1 MSKIVMN
8 QLTHP
13 QRVRLL
19 YKTILRLHRGM
30 PAELRALGD
39 NYVRDEFRRHIKC
52 NPMEAQFFM
61 TEWARYASTITQQLG
76 LRGKPKGELGEEMD
90 PKAVEMLKDDQVVQ
104 LYELML
110 AARASMA
117 IQSLQKMCGANKPVS
132 NFIEQIVSPVPCTRT

>member
-39 NYVRDEFRRHIKC
+39 NYVRDEFRRHLKC
-52 NPMEAQFFM
+52 NPMEAQLFM

-110 AARASMA
+110 AARGLDGDTITADDVRG
-117 IQSLQKMCGANKPVS
+117 K
-132 NFIEQIVSPVPCTRT
+132 

>member
-1 MSKIVMN
+1 MSRILMS

-19 YKTILRLHRGM
+19 YKTILRLHRGL

-39 NYVRDEFRRHIKC
+39 NYVRDEFRRHLKC
-52 NPMEAQFFM
+52 NPMEAQLFM

-76 LRGKPKGELGEEMD
+76 IRGKPKGDLGEEID
-90 PKAVEMLKDDQVVQ
+90 PTTVEMLKDDQVVQ

-110 AARASMA
+110 AAKGVEDV
-117 IQSLQKMCGANKPVS
+117 QGK
-132 NFIEQIVSPVPCTRT
+132 

>member
-1 MSKIVMN
+1 MSKILIS

-39 NYVRDEFRRHIKC
+39 NYVRDEFRRHLKC
-52 NPMEAQFFM
+52 NPMEAQLFM
-61 TEWARYASTITQQLG
+61 TEWANYASTITQQLG
-76 LRGKPKGELGEEMD
+76 LRGKPKGELGMQLD
-90 PKAVEMLKDDQVVQ
+90 ASAVEMLKEDQVVQ

-110 AARASMA
+110 AAKGLDGDTITADDVRG
-117 IQSLQKMCGANKPVS
+117 K
-132 NFIEQIVSPVPCTRT
+132 